1 MLISKKWLRV
11 SNIALAVLLLALLVL
26 QFMPFWTMPA
36 CTCSGS
42 CADKFTADSSCEAC
56 SVYFK
61 WCQNLDPSMHTG
73 LKVEDIRDTSKEWSI
88 SIQHYTWLPT
98 FESTKGITEYFGSI
112 FNTGDYEFMVKDMA
126 TMPVIVFFFV
136 LIGVYFGFMQSTKP
150 LGSIFGLVAGILA
163 TVTYLTAP
171 IFQMGTGWQIHLGV
185 SIAIIVVALVPTV
198 EYIARA
204 AHWLNPKAH

>member
-1 MLISKKWLRV
+1 MLISKKWIRV

-26 QFMPFWTMPA
+26 QFTPFWTFPA

-61 WCQNLDPSMHTG
+61 WCRNLDPTLHTG
-73 LKVEDIRDTSKEWSI
+73 LKAEDIRDTSEAWSV

-98 FESTKGITEYFGSI
+98 FESTKGITEYFSSI
-112 FNTGDYEFMVKDMA
+112 FNTSDYEFMVKDMA

-136 LIGVYFGFMQSTKP
+136 LIGAYFGFIQSSKP
-150 LGSIFGLVAGILA
+150 LGSIFGLVVGVLS
-163 TVTYLTAP
+163 TVTYLTTP
-171 IFQMGTGWQIHLGV
+171 IFQMGAGWQIHLGV
-185 SIAIIVVALVPTV
+185 AIAITVVALVPTA

>member
-11 SNIALAVLLLALLVL
+11 SNIALAVLLLALLAL
-26 QFMPFWTMPA
+26 QFMPFWTFPA

-42 CADKFTADSSCEAC
+42 CADKFTADSSCDAC

-61 WCQNLDPSMHTG
+61 WCQNLDPSLHTG
-73 LKVEDIRDTSKEWSI
+73 LKAEDIRDTTKEWSV

-98 FESTKGITEYFGSI
+98 FESTKGITEYFGNS

-126 TMPVIVFFFV
+126 TMPVIVFFFA
-136 LIGVYFGFMQSTKP
+136 LIGAYFGFFQSAKP

-171 IFQMGTGWQIHLGV
+171 IFQMGAGWQIHLGV
-185 SIAIIVVALVPTV
+185 AIAITVVALVPTV
-198 EYIARA
+198 EYVARA
-204 AHWLNPKAH
+204 IHWLNPKAH